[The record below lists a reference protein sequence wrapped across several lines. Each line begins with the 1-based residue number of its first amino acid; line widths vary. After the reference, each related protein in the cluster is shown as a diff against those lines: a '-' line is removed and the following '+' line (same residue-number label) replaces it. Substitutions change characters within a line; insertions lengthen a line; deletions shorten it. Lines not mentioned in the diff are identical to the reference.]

1 MHTTNT
7 THTTAVQAMTPKNP
21 LHRHMAALAM
31 ACAAVAL
38 SGCAALSPSTPEQ
51 VVQKRAADYWKA
63 RVAGQVDKAYAL
75 STPSYRKLRTEAQF
89 KMQFGAGVNVEA
101 AEVTKVS
108 CEAEKCT
115 TQVRLDVKPALVG
128 MKLGTI
134 STYLDEVWLLE
145 DGKWWHYQDL

>member
-1 MHTTNT
+1 MYT
-7 THTTAVQAMTPKNP
+7 THTMTIKPMTKKNS
-21 LHRHMAALAM
+21 LHRPMAALAM
-31 ACAAVAL
+31 ACAALAL

-51 VVQKRAADYWKA
+51 VVQKRATDYWKA

-89 KMQFGAGVNVEA
+89 KMQFGAGVNVEG

-115 TQVRLDVKPALVG
+115 TQVKLDVKPALAG
-128 MKLGTI
+128 MKIGTI

-145 DGKWWHYQDL
+145 DGQWWHYQDL

>member
-1 MHTTNT
+1 MSTSAKLHLKKNLQRPL
-7 THTTAVQAMTPKNP
+7 TAF
-21 LHRHMAALAM
+21 AL

-51 VVQKRAADYWKA
+51 IVQKRATDYWKA
-63 RVAGQVDKAYAL
+63 RMAGQVDKAYAL

-89 KMQFGAGVNVEA
+89 TMQFGAGANAEG

-115 TQVRLDVKPALVG
+115 AQVKLDVKPALLG
-128 MKLGTI
+128 LKIGTI
-134 STYLDEVWLLE
+134 STYFDEIWLLE
-145 DGKWWHYQDL
+145 DGQWWHYQDL

>member
-7 THTTAVQAMTPKNP
+7 TNTTAVQSMTQKP
-21 LHRHMAALAM
+21 LHRHFAALAM

-51 VVQKRAADYWKA
+51 IVQKRATDYWKA

-75 STPSYRKLRTEAQF
+75 STPSYRKLRTPAQF
-89 KMQFGAGVNVEA
+89 KLQFGAGASVEEA
-101 AEVTKVS
+101 KVTKVT

-115 TQVRLDVKPALVG
+115 AQIRLGVKPALLG

-134 STYLDEVWLLE
+134 STHLDEVWLLE
-145 DGKWWHYQDL
+145 DGQWWHQQDL

>member
-1 MHTTNT
+1 MHTTNIT
-7 THTTAVQAMTPKNP
+7 NTTAVQPMTQKP

-63 RVAGQVDKAYAL
+63 RVAGQADKAYAL

-89 KMQFGAGVNVEA
+89 KNQFGAGVSVVN
-101 AEVTKVS
+101 AEVVKVS
-108 CEAEKCT
+108 CEAEKCVA
-115 TQVRLDVKPALVG
+115 QIKLDAKPFVPGL
-128 MKLGTI
+128 KLGTI
-134 STYLDEVWLLE
+134 STYLDEIWLLE
-145 DGKWWHYQDL
+145 DDEWWHFQEM

>member
-1 MHTTNT
+1 MPTTNT
-7 THTTAVQAMTPKNP
+7 TNTTAIQPMTKKT

-51 VVQKRAADYWKA
+51 VVQKRATDYWKA

-75 STPSYRKLRTEAQF
+75 STPSYRKLRTPAQF
-89 KMQFGAGVNVEA
+89 KMQFGVGANVEA
-101 AEVTKVS
+101 AEVTKVN

-115 TQVRLDVKPALVG
+115 VQVKLDVKPALLG
-128 MKLGTI
+128 LKIGTI
-134 STYLDEVWLLE
+134 STYFDEAWLLE
-145 DGKWWHYQDL
+145 DGQWWHYQDL